1 MLQFTLVGF
10 SQAKL
15 EMSVPVPELNINNKQ
30 TDKLN

>member
-10 SQAKL
+10 SKAKL
-15 EMSVPVPELNINNKQ
+15 ETSVPELNINNKQ